1 MKTEIETILNN
12 VIVQNLDVANT
23 DVTNPSRRKFFADS
37 AAVMGG
43 LVIGFY
49 MPGKSGRA
57 YAADARPKQVYPP
70 NAFIHIAPDDS
81 IMIVVN
87 KSEMGQGVY
96 TSLPMLIAEE
106 LEADWSR
113 ISVVSA
119 PVAAV
124 YNHTAFGMQMTGGSS
139 SVPSSWDQLRHV
151 GASGRMMLIRAA
163 AQQWGVPESECHAEN
178 SRVIHAASGQRASY
192 GALAEAANKL
202 PLPEHVVLKS
212 PKDFKIIGKPTKR
225 LDTPAKTNGTAQFGL
240 DVYVPGMLTVVIA
253 RSPVFGGKVK
263 HYDATEARKVAG
275 VQGIYQVP
283 TGIAVAASGFWPAK
297 TARDLLEID
306 WDEGPGAALSTPR
319 LFAEYLELAKTPGMV
334 ARKEGDPAKG
344 LKEAH
349 QTISAEYQ
357 VPYLAHAAMEPLNV
371 VVDLKPDH
379 CTIWTGTQA
388 QTMDANVAAQTAGL
402 KPEQVEIHTTFLGGG
417 FGRRANPRSDF
428 VHEAVQAAVV
438 IKQPIKV
445 VWTRED
451 DTRGGNYRPMWADRI
466 EAGIAKNGKPVV
478 WTHTIVGQSIVAGT
492 PFEGFMVHNGIDATS
507 VEGAADLPYK
517 IPNLQ
522 VDLHTTK
529 NEVPVQWWRSVG
541 HSHTAFVV
549 ETMMDEL
556 AHLAKKDPV
565 AYRLELLPADSRC
578 RGVLKLAAEKAGW
591 GKTKLRAGHAWGV
604 AVHKSFNSYV
614 AEVAEVSLESGKI
627 RVHRVVAAVDCGQM
641 INPDGVH
648 QQIESAIV
656 YGLSAALHG
665 EITLDKGRVMQSNF
679 NDYPPL
685 RFSEMPKVEVHFV
698 ASSEAPS
705 GIGEP
710 GLPPIAPA
718 VANAVFTLTGKR
730 MRRMPFDRQSF
741 A

>member
-1 MKTEIETILNN
+1 MKTEIESL
-12 VIVQNLDVANT
+12 VK
-23 DVTNPSRRKFFADS
+23 NPSRRKFIKDS
-37 AAVMGG
+37 AALMGG
-43 LVIGFY
+43 LVISFY
-49 MPGKSGRA
+49 LPSKGGRA
-57 YAADARPKQVYPP
+57 YAADAPPKETYPP
-70 NAFIHIAPDDS
+70 NAFVRIAPDGS
-81 IMIVVN
+81 ITIVVN

-106 LEADWSR
+106 LEADWSQ

-124 YNHTAFGMQMTGGSS
+124 YNRPGMGMQMTGGSS
-139 SVPSSWDQLRHV
+139 SIPSSWEQLRRV
-151 GASGRMMLIRAA
+151 GASGRMMLISAA

-178 SRVIHAASGQRASY
+178 SMVIHAGSGKTASY
-192 GALAEAANKL
+192 GALADAANKL
-202 PLPEHVVLKS
+202 PLPEHVALKS
-212 PKDFKIIGKPTKR
+212 AKDFKIIGKATKR
-225 LDTPAKTNGTAQFGL
+225 LDTPAKINGTAQFGL
-240 DVYVPGMLTVVIA
+240 DVYLPGMLTVVIA

-263 HYDATEARKVAG
+263 RFDATEARKVAG
-275 VQGIYQVP
+275 VQGVYQVP

-306 WDEGPGAALSTPR
+306 WDEGPGAALSTPKM
-319 LFAEYLELAKTPGMV
+319 LAEYLELAKTPGTV
-334 ARKEGDPAKG
+334 ARKDGDPAKG

-349 QTISAEYQ
+349 KTVSAEYQ

-379 CTIWTGTQA
+379 CSIWTGTQM
-388 QTMDANVAAQTAGL
+388 QTMDRNMAAKTAGL
-402 KPEQVEIHTTFLGGG
+402 KPEQVEVQTTFLGGG
-417 FGRRANPRSDF
+417 FGRRANPHSDF
-428 VHEAVQAAVV
+428 VIEAIQAAMA

-451 DTRGGNYRPMWADRI
+451 DTQGGYYRPMWADRI
-466 EAGIAKNGKPVV
+466 EAGIAKNGKPLA

-492 PFEGFMVHNGIDATS
+492 AFEGFLVHNGIDATS
-507 VEGAADLPYK
+507 VEGAADVPYR

-522 VDLHTTK
+522 VDLHTT
-529 NEVPVQWWRSVG
+529 NNQVPVQWWRSVG

-549 ETMMDEL
+549 ETMIDEL

-565 AYRLELLPADSRC
+565 AYRMELLPADSRC

-591 GKTKLRAGHAWGV
+591 GKKKLRAGHAYGV
-604 AVHKSFNSYV
+604 AVHQSFNSYV

-627 RVHRVVAAVDCGQM
+627 RVHRVVAAVDCGQV

-685 RFSEMPKVEVHFV
+685 RYSEMPRVEVHLV
-698 ASSEAPS
+698 ASHEAPT
-705 GIGEP
+705 GLGEP

-730 MRRMPFDRQSF
+730 MRRMPFDRETF
-741 A
+741 V